1 MTSVVGF
8 IDEKLIEVS
17 RFGFIKVEYEISVEM
32 KKMVVACKELKIN

>member
-8 IDEKLIEVS
+8 IDEKRIEVS

-32 KKMVVACKELKIN
+32 KKMVVACEELKIS